1 MNPIIGDKPVIFEV
15 FTTTEGESDAIQIMR
30 TYLNDYKIIIKN
42 KIIGTV
48 RMVLGKNGIETV
60 RKLLG
65 KY

>member
-1 MNPIIGDKPVIFEV
+1 MLFRSV

-60 RKLLG
+60 RRLLG